1 MNKSSVN
8 EIRER
13 FENDVER
20 FSNLETGQVS
30 VIDAKIAMEL
40 GTEAAKRL
48 VPEAKNL
55 LDIGC
60 GAGNWTLKM
69 LGKIP
74 GLNCTLL
81 DISDA
86 MLAKALERVQG
97 ATNGSVNVI
106 HSDIRSAEL
115 GGKCEKDEND
125 GKERVD
131 IIIAAASLHHLRQD
145 SEWEAVFATIG
156 KALVPGG
163 CFVISDLV
171 LQNSP
176 VLTELTYQGWA
187 RYLEEAGGAAFRD
200 KILEFSRKEDTPR
213 PVNYLAMLL
222 QKNGF
227 TNIESLHKNMCFATL
242 CAVKGYFPELVR

>member
-1 MNKSSVN
+1 MNKMQKSSVN

-13 FENDVER
+13 FQNDVER

-30 VIDAKIAMEL
+30 VIDAAIALEL

-48 VPEAKNL
+48 VPQAKNL

-69 LGKIP
+69 LRHIP
-74 GLNCTLL
+74 DMNCTLL

-86 MLAKALERVQG
+86 MLAKAFERVSG
-97 ATNGSVNVI
+97 ATSEKVNVI
-106 HSDIRSAEL
+106 HSDIRSADL
-115 GGKCEKDEND
+115 GEK
-125 GKERVD
+125 KFD
-131 IIIAAASLHHLRQD
+131 IIIAGASLHHLRED
-145 SEWEAVFATIG
+145 GEWEAVFEKLG

-187 RYLEEAGGAAFRD
+187 RYLEEAGGASFRD
-200 KILEFSRKEDTPR
+200 KILELSKKEDTPR

-242 CAVKGYFPELVR
+242 CAVKG